1 MIWHYGAEIQA
12 QALFILQLHLNAVI
26 WNGCLICLPPE
37 VRLLLILRF
46 TFESVGTCKRIMR
59 PGEKSR
65 QKKALLS
72 FPFETAL
79 KKKMGQAYHNTN
91 SMKGAD
97 LVSLYS
103 GKLNK

>member
-79 KKKMGQAYHNTN
+79 KKKNGPGLPQYKFYERSRPGVFVLWKA
-91 SMKGAD
+91 
-97 LVSLYS
+97 
-103 GKLNK
+103 